1 MSAPDNRREVAVR
14 IFASEYD
21 QAEFEYAESDEE
33 RAPKYVVS
41 PTGARINRLFTV
53 GVLTAV
59 EQVNENTIRAR
70 IADPTGVFV
79 VYAGQYEPDAL
90 AFLQKTEPPAFVA
103 ITGKANT
110 FQPDDSDD
118 ILTSVRPERINEV
131 DAKTRDRWVIQTAEQ
146 TLTRIEQMATAL
158 ALEKQGDE
166 LKMALQERSVPIE
179 QAEGIVKA
187 INYYNTTPDY
197 LGAVKEQAI
206 QTLEVVAGE
215 RDEIEAIEQVPSE
228 KSGKYILDE
237 LQDITPERVDQTVEA
252 ESITESEIASGEVK
266 QTSTPDEEETDNIS
280 SSAASEIETQE
291 DGLESG
297 PPSFEEGLAEEN
309 QDEGITVDEQSLDLD
324 SSTEETE
331 FDTVDSVDAESDPDE
346 LYTVDEEERE
356 RIESEHGLEFE
367 TGNDVPEPEETES
380 KVDPDLDMNEEPIE
394 SDIDTTQSEEVTS
407 TDSISEETMAAGQ
420 EESAVEPDDDESKEE
435 IDIDTVLLDQMESM
449 DGGAGASRSELID
462 IVTTETG
469 ASAEDV
475 EDAIDE
481 ALMGGQCYEPED
493 GKLKRI

>member
-41 PTGARINRLFTV
+41 PTGARINRLFAV

-70 IADPTGVFV
+70 VADPTGVFV
-79 VYAGQYEPDAL
+79 VYAGQYEPDEL
-90 AFLQKTEPPAFVA
+90 AFLQRTEPPAFVA

-118 ILTSVRPERINEV
+118 ILTSVRPEQINEV
-131 DAKTRDRWVIQTAEQ
+131 DAKTRDRWVIQTVEQ
-146 TLTRIEQMATAL
+146 TLARIEQIATAL

-166 LKMALQERSVPIE
+166 LKTALQEQSVPIE

-187 INYYNTTPDY
+187 INYYNPTPDY
-197 LGAVKEQAI
+197 LGALKEQAI

-228 KSGKYILDE
+228 ESGEYTLDE
-237 LQDITPERVDQTVEA
+237 LQGITPERVDQTAEV
-252 ESITESEIASGEVK
+252 ESITESEMAFAEAE
-266 QTSTPDEEETDNIS
+266 QTATPDEEEADKVGS
-280 SSAASEIETQE
+280 STASKMESQE
-291 DGLESG
+291 DGLESE
-297 PPSFEEGLAEEN
+297 PHSFEEELAEEGQN
-309 QDEGITVDEQSLDLD
+309 EDIVTGEQSLDLD
-324 SSTEETE
+324 SPTEETE
-331 FDTVDSVDAESDPDE
+331 VDEVDSFDPESDPDE

-367 TGNDVPEPEETES
+367 TGNDVSEPEETGS
-380 KVDPDLDMNEEPIE
+380 KLDSDLDIDEEPIE
-394 SDIDTTQSEEVTS
+394 SDIDTTPPEEVTS
-407 TDSISEETMAAGQ
+407 TDSIAEETTTAGQ
-420 EESAVEPDDDESKEE
+420 EEPAVESDDDKPEE
-435 IDIDTVLLDQMESM
+435 EMDIDTVLLDQMESM
-449 DGGAGASRSELID
+449 DDGTGASRSELID